1 MNETNQPNDA
11 KLLLNARTRVALWVA
26 ALVVLFAT
34 FAAYDQA
41 ALALQWVVMKL
52 C

>member
-1 MNETNQPNDA
+1 MNETSQPNDA
-11 KLLLNARTRVALWVA
+11 KLLPNARARVALWVA
-26 ALVVLFAT
+26 ALVVLLAT